1 MIATTGPRIAQP
13 RVVAGLLEIAKQEL
27 HQFTPDMDRAY
38 EFTET
43 AFRLIGLMRIQDAA
57 IECATSVNKTIQD
70 VTGLTGSAAYGQ
82 RT

>member
-1 MIATTGPRIAQP
+1 MTAATGPRITQL
-13 RVVAGLLEIAKQEL
+13 RVAAGLLEIGKQEL

-38 EFTET
+38 EFTDA

-57 IECATSVNKTIQD
+57 TERATSVTKTTQD
-70 VTGLTGSAAYGQ
+70 VTGLTVSAAYGK